1 MKFKI
6 TGQHLPDRMTTAS
19 TVMTAVSLDRMMGK
33 ENRDKLDLRLRFK
46 HHHAEGEAIPYN
58 KYKYDVIV
66 DHHRITH
73 DAWGR
78 EYHPDERIV
87 KICNIVCHE
96 MVHVWQ
102 YFKED
107 LVHQGPKLYYKGVHY
122 EADSLQSYFDQPF
135 EEEARGKE
143 EGHMIAFLK
152 KWRELESE
160 GIV

>member
-1 MKFKI
+1 
-6 TGQHLPDRMTTAS
+6 
-19 TVMTAVSLDRMMGK
+19 MMGK

-46 HHHAEGEAIPYN
+46 HHHSEGEAIPYS
-58 KYKYDVIV
+58 KYKYDVII

-73 DAWGR
+73 DAWNR
-78 EYHPDERIV
+78 EYHPDERVV
-87 KICNIVCHE
+87 KVCSIVCHE

-102 YFKED
+102 YFKGD
-107 LVHQGPKLYYKGVHY
+107 LVHHKNGNLLYKGNHFPA
-122 EADSLQSYFDQPF
+122 ETLQAYFDQPF

-152 KWRELESE
+152 RWRELESE